1 MLKWVL
7 ACGVLLASLISQA
20 AEDPWLLLKKT
31 AFAARELN
39 YQGIFIYQNGEQ
51 MRSVQII
58 HMNNDGVELARNVV
72 LDGQPREVFKEG
84 SDIVIFNAKTDK
96 VVIEKRHGQNLFPAM
111 LPTNLDSIKAS
122 YSAKLGGS
130 ERIAG
135 REAQIIDL
143 VPNDSYRYSYR
154 VWADAEYGLLLKMTL
169 SDNRNQVLERIG
181 FTQLSM
187 MHSQNLDWFQP
198 NIDSKKHYVMEEAG
212 EVNHVSDN
220 WIVANLPPGYRKI
233 DHILIPVANRA
244 APVNQMIF
252 SDGIAAVSIFIE
264 PITKGMRPRK
274 GHKEVGS
281 TNICANVVDGYQV
294 MVVGEVPAK
303 TVQMISRALSFKK
316 QATNTV
322 SK

>member
-274 GHKEVGS
+274 GHKEV
-281 TNICANVVDGYQV
+281 
-294 MVVGEVPAK
+294 
-303 TVQMISRALSFKK
+303 
-316 QATNTV
+316 
-322 SK
+322 